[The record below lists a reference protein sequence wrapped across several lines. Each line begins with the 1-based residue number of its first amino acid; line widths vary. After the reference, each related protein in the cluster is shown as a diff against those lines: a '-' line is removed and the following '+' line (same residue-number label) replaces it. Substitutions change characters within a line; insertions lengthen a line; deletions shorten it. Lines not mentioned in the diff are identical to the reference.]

1 MSLYMYKATYT
12 SASIKAMVEN
22 PTDRSGMIAKACE
35 TFGGKMLHFLMAFG
49 EDDAIMICELPDDVA
64 AAAIA
69 AQVAASG
76 GCSRINTIQLLSV
89 DAGAKTRKMAREV
102 SSGYQAPNK

>member
-1 MSLYMYKATYT
+1 MSLYMFKATYT

-22 PTDRSGMIAKACE
+22 PTDRSRMIAKACE

-64 AAAIA
+64 AAAISA
-69 AQVAASG
+69 
-76 GCSRINTIQLLSV
+76 
-89 DAGAKTRKMAREV
+89 
-102 SSGYQAPNK
+102 